1 MVRIFRI
8 QTGSTLAEYLLG
20 NAAYDDWYSGEMMHF
35 FDDLDLIWDAFD
47 SGCHELGQ
55 DGCALWADS
64 AAAVKKR
71 RLAVLESARKM
82 PVLIPAGATEKG
94 PELPLIVSY
103 SLLKMSSIQSV
114 YSPFGKVRKIAE
126 AYKALESGNG
136 IPFFELIGSPGH
148 EELCFLSD
156 TPASL
161 PIETGVEEGQTG
173 VVVTSDNGNSIDSV
187 DELVEYVD
195 KASKVSEFIGRD
207 AAFLRSL
214 ASGRKVQPKWRFS
227 HST

>member
-1 MVRIFRI
+1 
-8 QTGSTLAEYLLG
+8 
-20 NAAYDDWYSGEMMHF
+20 MMHF
-35 FDDLDLIWDAFD
+35 YDDIDLIWDAFD

-55 DGCALWADS
+55 EGCALWSDS

-71 RLAVLESARKM
+71 RLAVLESARKS
-82 PVLIPAGATEKG
+82 PVLVPAGATEKG

-103 SLLKMSSIQSV
+103 SLLKRSSIQSV

-126 AYKALESGNG
+126 AYKALESGDG
-136 IPFFELIGSPGH
+136 IPFFEFIGSPGH

-161 PIETGVEEGQTG
+161 PIETSLEEAQTG
-173 VVVTSDNGNSIDSV
+173 AVVNSDNGNSIDTV
-187 DELVEYVD
+187 DGLVEYVD